1 MTSRLT
7 VVGVPSSAGAYAP
20 GQERAPSALR
30 HAGLLDHL
38 SRAGV
43 QVEDRGDVPGFRWRV
58 DRARPRAMNSAT
70 VAQVTTATA
79 DVVADVLASNGVA
92 LVLGGD
98 CTVELGTVAGAS
110 RVTQNAG
117 LLYIDLDTDL
127 NTPASTTDGALDWM
141 VVAHLLDLPDTIPEL
156 TAAGARRPLLRADQV
171 LYFGA
176 DNIEPF
182 EREVIHSQ
190 RIELIPLSE
199 VAADPRAAAHRAVSW
214 ARQFE
219 KLLVHV
225 DLDVLDYLDMPL
237 AENNRRNWGL
247 RFEQLMRALQVIV
260 QAPHWSTLTI
270 CELNPDH
277 GESDGSTLRTF
288 IEALANIL
296 STAPRLVGSKGQ

>member
-1 MTSRLT
+1 MTRPLT

-30 HAGLLDHL
+30 SAGLIAQL
-38 SRAGV
+38 RGAGI
-43 QVEDRGDVPGFRWRV
+43 QVEDRGDLSGFRWRV
-58 DRARPRAMNSAT
+58 DRNRLRAMNAET
-70 VAQVTTATA
+70 VARNTAATA
-79 DVVADVLASNGVA
+79 DVVADVLASNGIA

-117 LLYIDLDTDL
+117 LIYIDLDTDL
-127 NTPASTTDGALDWM
+127 NTPESTTDGALDWM
-141 VVAHLLDLPDTIPEL
+141 VVSHLLDLPDTIPAL

-182 EREVIHSQ
+182 EREVIGSR
-190 RIELIPLSE
+190 RIEMIPLSE
-199 VAADPRAAAHRAVSW
+199 VAADPRAAAQKAVSW
-214 ARQFE
+214 SRGFE

-247 RFEQLMRALQVIV
+247 KFEQLMQAMHVIV
-260 QAPHWSTLTI
+260 QAPNWATLTI

-288 IEALANIL
+288 VESLTRVL
-296 STAPRLVGSKGQ
+296 SED